1 MNFSRTSIFIFI
13 FWFVWGTSTPLFAQL
28 FLEFSWTLEN
38 TEYEGL
44 LYVPQDQ
51 SPTMTV
57 RVLGKEN
64 VLEALVQEK
73 VELIDEKNGTILL
86 QCGQPRILWGDPQRK
101 YFPEKFIASNEAK
114 GRVSNGIDE
123 AFYEINTVGP
133 ANIESIMKKYLL
145 DEIQKE
151 QNMEMK

>member
-101 YFPEKFIASNEAK
+101 YFPEKFIAKKPGYRRFADYSSDA
-114 GRVSNGIDE
+114 
-123 AFYEINTVGP
+123 AFV
-133 ANIESIMKKYLL
+133 
-145 DEIQKE
+145 
-151 QNMEMK
+151 